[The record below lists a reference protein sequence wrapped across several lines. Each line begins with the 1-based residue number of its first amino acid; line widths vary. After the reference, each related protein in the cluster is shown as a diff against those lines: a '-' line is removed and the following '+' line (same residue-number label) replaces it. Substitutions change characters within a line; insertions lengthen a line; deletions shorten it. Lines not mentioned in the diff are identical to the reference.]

1 MTRRGTVVGAERE
14 RVRAFGK
21 LEDGLRQT
29 DGWYLWGPLVSKRQ
43 WGTVREEAVRDDPAV
58 ALTDESAGAELLVVG
73 SHGRGGLDGI
83 VRGSVSHTLL
93 HHAHCPVAVVRS
105 Q

>member
-1 MTRRGTVVGAERE
+1 M
-14 RVRAFGK
+14 
-21 LEDGLRQT
+21 Q
-29 DGWYLWGPLVSKRQ
+29 
-43 WGTVREEAVRDDPAV
+43 PAAPPRV

-73 SHGRGGLDGI
+73 SHGRGGFDGI